1 MASTAPVSLW
11 DRAVNSL
18 TDEDKQSI
26 DFSRTDKPSIL
37 TDVLQA
43 AESKK
48 QLCMQK
54 RWKYKKKNG
63 DVIIIRDLCEKAIKW
78 VHKFKEIGDIAVQY
92 DPSYASLPWAAIRFF
107 LQLSVNDVQI
117 FGAMVDGLET
127 IASEITR
134 CRLYEIYSSAS
145 SFARADLESHLLRH
159 YTSILA
165 YLATAKRYYTKS
177 TFRRLGESVFETSD
191 SVDACLSKI
200 AAQRDQVER
209 CVRHIDSELLRAIDG
224 TTRGI
229 NSTVNKTQTSVDALA
244 GDLKSLTTTMSIAQ
258 DVQFQSLKAMLASF
272 DQPILRTAAQVSEI
286 HANLE
291 KTERLSI
298 LRWLSTI
305 NYREHH
311 KTSLST
317 VMQGSGAWL
326 QRKKE
331 FIDWKT
337 SSTSSILWIHGIPG
351 SGKSKLVST
360 VIQNLLDAK
369 SQNTATSAFAYFYC
383 TRDEAE
389 KARADPD
396 EIVRAILK
404 QLSCFDASQPIHAAV
419 LRELKKRQQDADED
433 GLDPSR
439 FSLQECID
447 LVLEIAD
454 QLPIVVMVDALD
466 ECDPLKRHGLLHAL
480 RYIVQNSNSLVKVI
494 VSSRDDSDIVCRLNH
509 VPNVY
514 ISSDDNGDDVDRYV
528 EQELDKA
535 IDEQRLLQGRVSTS
549 LRQRILDELRS
560 RTHGM
565 FLWARLQIQN
575 LCDPE
580 RMIVA
585 SDVEAALHH
594 LPATLYELYRGILD
608 RIDRIAPRGQILATK
623 TLTWLLCARMPLTPD
638 LLVEMLQSSEGDSP
652 LLVQEILNLCCNLVV
667 FDDSLDVFRF
677 GHASVREFL
686 ELQPRFSFQNVHL
699 YATQECVRLALRSF
713 HALNTSHTSFRDY
726 ARRFWTTH
734 YVALDDQ
741 FRRAQPLANEV
752 KDFFI
757 RGMPPSK
764 AFDMCESTIVL
775 SEDPLV
781 EIPGSIGNRCTRALT
796 EAVEAIF
803 ECQIVDVNLQ
813 DFIETTCRYLAA
825 RNLHKAVLK
834 DLSRPD
840 ACANVSTML
849 REAVLD
855 PVAEDRGEKIAMGMM
870 QQGANII
877 TPLTYVKSCLFAGFH
892 KKVILE
898 RLVSNGVQS
907 EAARKYSLYL
917 DNSVSRAS
925 LETWR
930 SDVLGALLVDRITPK
945 CETGLSRTLWILGS
959 GYYPQ
964 TARSYN
970 E

>member
-1 MASTAPVSLW
+1 MASTAAVSLW
-11 DRAVNSL
+11 DRAVSSL
-18 TDEDKQSI
+18 GDEDKQAI

-92 DPSYASLPWAAIRFF
+92 DPSHASLPWAAIRFF

-117 FGAMVDGLET
+117 FGAMIEGLEI
-127 IASEITR
+127 IACEITR
-134 CRLYEIYSSAS
+134 CRLYELYLSRSSS
-145 SFARADLESHLLRH
+145 ARADLESHLLRH
-159 YTSILA
+159 YTGILA

-177 TFRRLGESVFETSD
+177 TLRRLGESVFETSD
-191 SVDACLSKI
+191 SVNACLSKI
-200 AAQRDQVER
+200 AAQRDEVER
-209 CVRHIDSELLRAIDG
+209 CVHQIDSELLRTIDS

-229 NSTVNKTQTSVDALA
+229 NSTVDKTQTSVDALA

-258 DVQFQSLKAMLASF
+258 DVQYQPLKAMLASL

-286 HANLE
+286 HASLE
-291 KTERLSI
+291 KTERLRI

-311 KTSLST
+311 KTSIST

-326 QRKKE
+326 QQKKE
-331 FIDWKT
+331 YIDWKT

-351 SGKSKLVST
+351 SGKSKLLST
-360 VIQNLLDAK
+360 VVQNLLDAK

-389 KARADPD
+389 KARADPE

-404 QLSCFDASQPIHAAV
+404 QLSCFDGSQPIHAAV
-419 LRELKKRQQDADED
+419 LREYQKRKQDADED

-447 LVLEIAD
+447 LALQIAD
-454 QLPIVVMVDALD
+454 QLPIIVVVDALD
-466 ECDPLKRHGLLHAL
+466 ECDPLKRHELLQAL
-480 RYIVQNSNSLVKVI
+480 KDIVQNSNSLVKVI
-494 VSSRDDSDIVCRLNH
+494 VSSRDDSDIVCRLND

-514 ISSDDNGDDVDRYV
+514 ISSNDNGDDVDRYV

-580 RMIVA
+580 RMILA
-585 SDVEAALHH
+585 SDVEDALHH
-594 LPATLYELYRGILD
+594 LPATLYELYRDILD
-608 RIDRIAPRGQILATK
+608 RIDRIAPHGQILAIK
-623 TLTWLLCARMPLTPD
+623 TLTWLLCARVPLKSRM
-638 LLVEMLQSSEGDSP
+638 LVEMLQSSEGDSP

-667 FDDSLDVFRF
+667 LDNSLDVIRF

-686 ELQPRFSFQNVHL
+686 ELQPRFSFQNVNLH
-699 YATQECVRLALRSF
+699 ATQGCVRLALRAF
-713 HALNTSHTSFRDY
+713 HTLNTPYFWFREY
-726 ARRFWTTH
+726 ARRFWITH
-734 YVALDDQ
+734 YLALDDH
-741 FRRAQPLANEV
+741 FRRAQPFANEV

-757 RGMPPSK
+757 RGMPPGK
-764 AFDMCESTIVL
+764 ADFSCENKIVL

-781 EIPGSIGNRCTRALT
+781 EMPQSIENRCTHVLIK
-796 EAVEAIF
+796 AVEAIF
-803 ECQIVDVNLQ
+803 GSRIVDVNLHH
-813 DFIETTCRYLAA
+813 FIEMVCKYLAT
-825 RNLHKAVLK
+825 RNLHKAFVK
-834 DLSRPD
+834 GPSPD
-840 ACANVSTML
+840 ADANVLTVL
-849 REAVLD
+849 REAALEAA
-855 PVAEDRGEKIAMGMM
+855 AENRGDDWALWLML
-870 QQGANII
+870 QQSANIVVDLRMPHSVESLSTKTI
-877 TPLTYVKSCLFAGFH
+877 MRSLSP
-892 KKVILE
+892 
-898 RLVSNGVQS
+898 NGVQS
-907 EAARKYSLYL
+907 EAARKDGQYSVKYA
-917 DNSVSRAS
+917 SGASRAS
-925 LETWR
+925 SKIWW
-930 SDVLGALLVDRITPK
+930 SDVLSILLVDRITGAVVPA
-945 CETGLSRTLWILGS
+945 L
-959 GYYPQ
+959 YPC
-964 TARSYN
+964 TSPFYSKFDDVADRG
-970 E
+970 